1 MKFPKFPLFSR
12 RALTAAASV
21 SVAAFAA
28 ATAVEAGTIR
38 HDYAK
43 TLYQDFATNS
53 GMFAAGATNVQV
65 YKTDGTIG
73 GTIPLMPNLSGFICY
88 SSGWGLGGAGLIAP
102 QFIATATHV
111 GTPQSRGF
119 IRFYHGTSNALE
131 YEAAGYTTHGY
142 DQELIRLEKIV
153 TEATYN
159 QLATD
164 SGFIRSLAS
173 GSVNV
178 YRLGTGASY
187 VMNENGGKYS
197 SGSGVPLGGAHNVV
211 AVQENSSTIG
221 NYRLVARLG
230 RDDPY
235 PLGITAE
242 SGDSGS
248 PVYAYNAA
256 TKQFEYVGAMST
268 AAGTSGYSSNGN
280 NSEYNPTAYLEK
292 LAFFDSDRVSLN
304 EAGDA
309 ISWNGTNLS
318 RGDETWDYHGLTN
331 GSTTNEETRGIVFD
345 NASTG
350 TQEIRLTQAI
360 DLGAGSVTVNSG
372 SFLLSSEVAGT
383 TSFKSA
389 GFIVNAGATL
399 TTTFSGASGTEWR
412 KVGEGNLVIQGS
424 GNHEIALNVGGG
436 VQQFDENLNQLYLG
450 EVRLDREGG
459 YAAKTIRL
467 SAGVAK
473 IVLMRDGQ
481 IKNASSF
488 SFGVGGG
495 LLNLNGQNLNW
506 NVINHTDSGAKF
518 GNFKLDDATEA
529 PADSTFT
536 YTGSGTFKGGFI
548 DGNGQKSVYDNETKT
563 WTATGTGEG
572 NLKVVYAASNASST
586 WTLTGTSKITSGVEV
601 TSGTLVLQGSNTTHA
616 TYSDS
621 GDWTYAILETP
632 GGVTVNDGATFRL
645 SHHALM
651 TADVTVNAGVF
662 EMTDTVKAASES
674 ISGGLRED
682 VTGIRSLRG
691 NVSLASADAT
701 MKANV
706 VSKNVELRYDGVIS
720 GGGNFEK
727 IGTGKAVLGGE
738 NTFTGT
744 KTVTAGMIEFTG
756 FDAMGDTTAEKW
768 NITEGGAL
776 KITGMGVD
784 ADVLDK
790 IRSDSSG
797 VLALDADVAVAADL
811 SGYQNLFIGAAEG
824 KTINYGAE
832 NLELATNAADEWRLG
847 GGGGTL
853 NVLYKLTGENKT
865 LIIGNEVSNGTVYL
879 ANANNDF
886 SGSIVI
892 GGFNNFL
899 DYVSLSALGNATFQI
914 QYGNAMNVLD
924 GKSKMIAALSESSA
938 GIATLSQDSSAAID
952 FSSKKIALGALV
964 GETVRY
970 TGTLTPHTDGYRFG
984 GSGTLIL
991 DTQLSGSTDI
1001 FIDAQGMSGGQIIFA
1016 QENSGFTGAV
1026 TAGGKLETAPTLPDG
1041 SIVVGFENGKALA
1054 NASSF
1059 TLKSGAVLDVGG
1071 ADVELR
1077 NVTVESGSA
1086 IKNLGTER
1094 RTFTITYDGDKTW
1107 LNGTFGSGST
1117 AAIDFVKK
1125 GAGTLSMGF
1134 NNAFVG
1140 TMTVAE
1146 GTVVGHI
1153 STDRYSTYT
1162 SFGGEGNRIVIDKDS
1177 TLKTTIYGTYRGN
1190 ASNSG
1195 KNESWKNFTF
1205 ANTRILSTVTGTGTL
1220 VLNAAQLTNFNSI
1233 GSSRMIMGIS
1243 QSEQFEGTVKVS
1255 GQTRLIVGNNIT
1267 GMSNA
1272 HALDKAT
1279 IEVEAG
1285 SQVRVTNRLDNSN
1298 KNDVFQE
1305 SYADYIISGTG
1316 FSAYDQTP
1324 NFGSGGVVGF
1334 AADYGKK
1341 AGALSVDCGSVVY
1354 GSVTLAADA
1363 TIASHSSTQFTYNVS
1378 YTVYGYGAGDYY
1390 GGTIRGAIL
1399 GGADKTLTLGGNE
1412 SLTFQA
1418 DAASDYGDLV
1428 IANGNGSLSDKFA
1441 LRVNGGAYRSTTSTA
1456 LGGGTVTLNAG
1467 LILRFG
1473 NTEKAGNDVVY
1484 TYGNAFSLGDG
1495 AALESNWNT
1504 TRLTGAVTLAG
1515 TSATLATRNGSAL
1528 RLEGGLVGDSTKT
1541 ANVAAG
1547 SLVALGGNA
1556 ANAFAGT
1563 LATGAGTS
1571 LTLLDGAAAGGIA
1584 STAQIAFTDSLTL
1597 SLEGT
1602 RQFTLASIVGTA
1614 DAAGS
1619 TALDLHYDFT
1629 SGMGGS
1635 SLSAGTLTSDALN
1648 VFIDLN
1654 STETLTKGSYRLLS
1668 GGAAD
1673 GLANYTLATRN
1684 DRLSLK
1690 LENGALV
1697 LTVDADGRL
1706 VWRRK
1711 DGNAAWDTTTVHW
1724 NSEKAGDVAFA
1735 AGDSVIFD
1743 ETGVAADNSAANRE
1757 SVTLASET
1765 TVGAVLV
1772 RDAFYTFS
1780 GAGKLSG
1787 ENASLNVAANGSLR
1801 LETSGN
1807 AFAQGATVQDGGT
1820 LALAASGALTDTVLS
1835 LKSAG
1840 TLSLEASGALA
1851 GTTTVVF
1858 DGGTLRYGAG
1868 AAAGDVSAFLRAGTD
1883 AVKLDLNGNAGVAL
1897 ADLSAL
1903 SPTNTATIA
1912 LSNSAYDA
1920 DAGTGAAG
1928 VTLGSASGAY
1938 ETAAGSV
1945 LEIGAGV
1952 SATHFGKGTLGV
1964 LSGAGDYTFD
1974 GSAGALTVADMTGF
1988 TGTAAIVN
1996 ASSTNKLIVTN
2007 KSAGTTWS
2015 VSGNWTG
2022 GNVNF
2027 NDFAASDATITLTG
2041 ALNSWIT
2048 QGQTYAQ
2055 NFVLANGSAGYGVK
2069 LVDGSSGATT
2079 TFSGAFTGSGLFLVD
2094 RSSNASSVSDKIKFT
2109 GDLSG
2114 FAGGFESRA
2123 GTNGIAFSYI
2133 FSDDGGATTYAD
2145 NDRALG
2151 TGGIKLA
2158 GTAELNFAAAHGV
2171 ANAFSG
2177 AGAVTKTG
2185 AGELSISGDWSGYTG
2200 TLTVGE
2206 GAGGLTL
2213 SGANQHLAG
2222 TYAVADALRVTGTA
2236 TFDAGA
2242 AVSFG
2247 SLSVAQGSSLSM
2259 SGGVTIAARAGAEA
2273 ATLGGG
2279 ATLSHGAIVGATT
2292 DDASS
2297 ELADAVATF
2306 SGTRE
2311 GGFALTNVALE
2322 NTEVVARN
2330 SAALTLT
2337 DVALRDNSRLTVMA
2351 TASATLAGA
2360 FASLGEISV
2369 ESGGTLTIAGTAN
2382 LFTIGTS
2389 EALPVLATTA
2399 GSVVFGDSMFLRLQ
2413 SEDGSPDFG
2422 ESDVT
2427 VQLFKVL
2434 EGATFSGDIS
2444 AEKIS
2449 WNGAALGERTTF
2461 SFDQNAGTLSFSGS
2475 SAYNLT
2481 WNGGTEGTWDKTNET
2496 AFTID
2501 GTEGTRTRFYDR
2513 DAVTFA
2519 TADARVTLGAAID
2532 ASAVAVQENLTLSAD
2547 ATNTFHADSVVIDA
2561 GKTLTLEDAAT
2572 AEKAGAYSW
2581 EALTLADA
2589 SSVLDLGAGSGAVSI
2604 ENVWGSGSVKVAFS
2618 TDAAANSL
2626 SVGGAFTGTAE
2637 ISAGAFDVTASDIGG
2652 GSYRLADGVN
2662 VQASATAH
2670 ETANAFSFAGTHQFS
2685 VASDAAET
2693 LRGTF
2698 VVAENGLVEKTDAGA
2713 LTLAGAVSGEVK
2725 VSEGTLAIS
2734 GTLDGKATLSSGTL
2748 TISGSVK
2755 AGSEI
2760 VVDAG
2765 TLNFST
2771 SATAFAG
2778 NLTLNGG
2785 ALNFTGKR
2793 WEVQAGNEITLAG
2806 GSVTGSGDGSGTLD
2820 FSLDK
2825 TVNVRAKEGTT
2836 AENPT
2841 VSTIASTV
2849 CYRNNST
2856 TTYDVEAG
2864 AKLVHAGNTKIG
2876 SAAGNI
2882 RKTGAGEMLISG
2894 SVSAG
2899 MTFTVDEGKATLTAA
2914 SGTAKSFAA
2923 NLVVNGGTFEVSN
2936 AGGQASDT
2944 LNFDGSS
2951 RITLNGGALNFVS
2964 SRWTI
2969 KSGIELT
2976 LAGASV
2982 TGTDDGNGTL
2992 DFFQNNVVTVSAKA
3006 GATAENPTVS
3016 TIAAAVRYRGGTTT
3030 FNIAENARL
3039 EQTAAAIYSS
3049 SASVTYQGAGSLKI
3063 SSITANV
3070 AGTTTIAL
3078 DSEIGSFGSNNGA
3091 DFLQRAGKTTV
3102 TGTVRVHNR
3111 ATTSQET
3118 FEISGGVMN
3127 LTRNATSNLVTAT
3140 SNTDDPFNN
3149 AAIIVGNWGNANGAN
3164 TSLLNISGS
3173 GVLNVEKSQIVMGFD
3188 SSGTLNVSGDAEVNA
3203 RGVVLFGKKSAS
3215 TTTVNLNGGRLNLG
3229 ASGLIES
3236 ETLWSNVRATH
3247 AVNLNGGTVGALESW
3262 SSNAAITLGGNVVF
3276 DTEKR
3281 EISVDGKSTLAT
3293 DASGNAVGVEIVL
3306 NGALGGASGALEK
3319 TGAGTLTLAAANSY
3333 GGGTTIAAGT
3343 LVAADAGALGTGA
3356 VKVASGAEL
3365 RAGAAVSLTTAAQTL
3380 KLYVSDA
3387 QKGESGAALVTSADG
3402 GRVTVSGDAK
3412 VYVDISALTLAAS
3425 AENSES
3431 VTLRIASETALM
3443 ASEGTFEVGWWE
3455 GEAWRRFEGIYDY
3468 SADMGLLTVA
3478 IPEPSAFG
3486 LLAGLAALA
3495 LAGTRRRKR
3504 R

>member
-1 MKFPKFPLFSR
+1 
-12 RALTAAASV
+12 
-21 SVAAFAA
+21 
-28 ATAVEAGTIR
+28 
-38 HDYAK
+38 
-43 TLYQDFATNS
+43 
-53 GMFAAGATNVQV
+53 
-65 YKTDGTIG
+65 
-73 GTIPLMPNLSGFICY
+73 
-88 SSGWGLGGAGLIAP
+88 
-102 QFIATATHV
+102 
-111 GTPQSRGF
+111 
-119 IRFYHGTSNALE
+119 
-131 YEAAGYTTHGY
+131 
-142 DQELIRLEKIV
+142 
-153 TEATYN
+153 
-159 QLATD
+159 
-164 SGFIRSLAS
+164 
-173 GSVNV
+173 
-178 YRLGTGASY
+178 
-187 VMNENGGKYS
+187 MN
-197 SGSGVPLGGAHNVV
+197 
-211 AVQENSSTIG
+211 
-221 NYRLVARLG
+221 
-230 RDDPY
+230 
-235 PLGITAE
+235 
-242 SGDSGS
+242 
-248 PVYAYNAA
+248 
-256 TKQFEYVGAMST
+256 
-268 AAGTSGYSSNGN
+268 
-280 NSEYNPTAYLEK
+280 
-292 LAFFDSDRVSLN
+292 
-304 EAGDA
+304 
-309 ISWNGTNLS
+309 
-318 RGDETWDYHGLTN
+318 
-331 GSTTNEETRGIVFD
+331 
-345 NASTG
+345 
-350 TQEIRLTQAI
+350 
-360 DLGAGSVTVNSG
+360 
-372 SFLLSSEVAGT
+372 
-383 TSFKSA
+383 
-389 GFIVNAGATL
+389 
-399 TTTFSGASGTEWR
+399 
-412 KVGEGNLVIQGS
+412 
-424 GNHEIALNVGGG
+424 
-436 VQQFDENLNQLYLG
+436 
-450 EVRLDREGG
+450 
-459 YAAKTIRL
+459 
-467 SAGVAK
+467 
-473 IVLMRDGQ
+473 
-481 IKNASSF
+481 
-488 SFGVGGG
+488 
-495 LLNLNGQNLNW
+495 
-506 NVINHTDSGAKF
+506 
-518 GNFKLDDATEA
+518 
-529 PADSTFT
+529 
-536 YTGSGTFKGGFI
+536 
-548 DGNGQKSVYDNETKT
+548 
-563 WTATGTGEG
+563 
-572 NLKVVYAASNASST
+572 
-586 WTLTGTSKITSGVEV
+586 
-601 TSGTLVLQGSNTTHA
+601 SGTLVLQGANTAHA

-632 GGVTVNDGATFRL
+632 GGVTVNNGATFRL

-651 TADVTVNAGVF
+651 TAEVTVNNGVF

-701 MKANV
+701 MKVNTTTKSVA
-706 VSKNVELRYDGVIS
+706 LHYDGAIS
-720 GGGNFEK
+720 GAGNFEK
-727 IGTGKAVLGGE
+727 LGAGKLVLGGA
-738 NTFTGT
+738 NTFSGT
-744 KTVTAGMIEFTG
+744 KTVTAGMIEFSS
-756 FDAMGDTTAEKW
+756 FDAMGDTTTEKW
-768 NITEGGAL
+768 TIGAGGAL
-776 KITGMGVD
+776 MVTGVG
-784 ADVLDK
+784 AAALDK
-790 IRSDSSG
+790 ISGESEG
-797 VLALDADVAVAADL
+797 VLALDADFAGTLDL
-811 SGYQNLFIGAAEG
+811 SGHQNLFIGAAAG
-824 KTINYGAE
+824 KTINYGAAD
-832 NLELATNAADEWRLG
+832 LTLAKNDAGEWHLG

-853 NVLYKLTGENKT
+853 NVLYKLTGTGT
-865 LIIGNEVSNGTVYL
+865 LIVGNEVSSGTVYL

-899 DYVSLSALGNATFQI
+899 DYVSLDALGNATFAVE
-914 QYGNAMNVLD
+914 YGNAMGIAD
-924 GKSKMIAALSESSA
+924 GSSAKMMNALNAESAGVAALSEN
-938 GIATLSQDSSAAID
+938 SSAAID
-952 FSSKKIALGALV
+952 FSSKKLALGAV
-964 GETVRY
+964 TGETVRY
-970 TGTLTPHTDGYRFG
+970 TGTLTPHADGYRFG

-991 DTQLSGSTDI
+991 DTQLSDSANI
-1001 FIDAQGMSGGQIIFA
+1001 FIDAQCMSGGRIIFA

-1026 TAGGKLETAPTLPDG
+1026 TAGAKLDASSSVSG
-1041 SIVVGFENGKALA
+1041 SGTIVVGFENGKALA

-1059 TLKSGAVLDVGG
+1059 TLNNGAVLDVGG

-1077 NVTVESGSA
+1077 NVTVNSGSA

-1094 RTFTITYDGDKTW
+1094 RTFTITYDNDATW
-1107 LNGTFGSGST
+1107 LAGTFGSDST

-1125 GAGTLSMGF
+1125 GAGTLTLNH

-1140 TMTVAE
+1140 TMTIAE
-1146 GTVVGHI
+1146 GTMNGYVKSGSNSSFGSGESGNGIVINEGATLNL
-1153 STDRYSTYT
+1153 SLYGTLRQRT
-1162 SFGGEGNRIVIDKDS
+1162 SFPSAKND
-1177 TLKTTIYGTYRGN
+1177 IYEDY
-1190 ASNSG
+1190 
-1195 KNESWKNFTF
+1195 TF
-1205 ANTRILSTVTGTGTL
+1205 ANTRLFQTVTGTGTL
-1220 VLNAAQLTNFNSI
+1220 VLAAGYRYD
-1233 GSSRMIMGIS
+1233 GSTSSSKMIMGLS
-1243 QSEQFEGTVKVS
+1243 QTEQFEGTVKVTN
-1255 GQTRLIVGNNIT
+1255 QTRLIVGDNIK

-1279 IEVEAG
+1279 IVVEAG
-1285 SQVRVTNRLDNSN
+1285 SQVRVTNRLSN
-1298 KNDVFQE
+1298 NDSPNATFQE
-1305 SYADYIISGTG
+1305 SYADYVIRGTG
-1316 FSAYDQTP
+1316 FTAYARVS
-1324 NFGSGGVVGF
+1324 NFGQLGF
-1334 AADYGKK
+1334 ASYAADYYMQ
-1341 AGALSVDCGSVVY
+1341 AGALSVDCGSIVY
-1354 GSVTLAADA
+1354 GNVTLAANA
-1363 TIASHSSTQFTYNVS
+1363 TIASHSAVATTPVAY
-1378 YTVYGYGAGDYY
+1378 YPMAGYGTGVYY

-1495 AALESNWNT
+1495 SKLESNWNT

-1571 LTLLDGAAAGGIA
+1571 LTLLDGAAEGGIA
-1584 STAQIAFTDSLTL
+1584 STARIAFTNSLTL

-1614 DAAGS
+1614 DAAES

-1629 SGMGGS
+1629 SGTGGS

-1654 STETLTKGSYRLLS
+1654 STETLTSGSYTLLS

-1690 LENGALV
+1690 RKNGALV

-1706 VWRRK
+1706 VWKRQ

-1743 ETGVAADNSAANRE
+1743 ATGVAAGNSAANRE

-1807 AFAQGATVQDGGT
+1807 TFAQGATVQDGGT
-1820 LALAASGALTDTVLS
+1820 LALAASGALTDTALS

-1897 ADLSAL
+1897 AGLSAL
-1903 SPTNTATIA
+1903 SPTKTATIA

-1928 VTLGSASGAY
+1928 VTLGAASGAY
-1938 ETAAGSV
+1938 ETAAGSA

-1996 ASSTNKLIVTN
+1996 ASNTNKLTVTN
-2007 KSAGTTWS
+2007 KSAGTTWRL
-2015 VSGNWTG
+2015 SGTLG
-2022 GNVNF
+2022 GGISF
-2027 NDFAASDATITLTG
+2027 NDFAASDATLSFEGLNLSWVPHSHTFAQKLVLTNG
-2041 ALNSWIT
+2041 AD
-2048 QGQTYAQ
+2048 
-2055 NFVLANGSAGYGVK
+2055 GYGVMFS
-2069 LVDGSSGATT
+2069 DGSGGKTT
-2079 TFSGAFTGSGLFLVD
+2079 TYTGAVTGDGLFLVT
-2094 RSSNASSVSDKIKFT
+2094 RSSTKATTNDKIKFT

-2123 GTNGIAFSYI
+2123 DAGGAIAFGYV

-2185 AGELSISGDWSGYTG
+2185 AGELSISGDWSGYAG

-2213 SGANQHLAG
+2213 SGADQHLAG

-2247 SLSVAQGSSLSM
+2247 SLSVAQGGSLSM

-2297 ELADAVATF
+2297 ELADASATF

-2337 DVALRDNSRLTVMA
+2337 DVALRDNSKLTVKE

-2369 ESGGTLTIAGTAN
+2369 ESGGTLTIAGTAS

-2399 GSVVFGDSMFLRLQ
+2399 GSVVFGDDMFLRLQ

-2422 ESDVT
+2422 ESGVT

-2481 WNGGTEGTWDKTNET
+2481 WNGDAEGTWNKTDET

-2501 GTEGTRTRFYDR
+2501 GTEGTPTRFYDR

-2561 GKTLTLEDAAT
+2561 GKTLTLEGAAT
-2572 AEKAGAYSW
+2572 AEKTGAYSW

-2589 SSVLDLGAGSGAVSI
+2589 SSVLDLGAVGGSDAKHVAPDNVFGTGTVKVSFNSNSDDTYNSTLSLGSGFA
-2604 ENVWGSGSVKVAFS
+2604 
-2618 TDAAANSL
+2618 
-2626 SVGGAFTGTAE
+2626 GTAYVT
-2637 ISAGAFDVTASDIGG
+2637 AGNFDVSASDIGG

-2662 VQASATAH
+2662 VQAAGNST
-2670 ETANAFSFAGTHQFS
+2670 TVFAGAFTFEGTTDFHTNGGSTFTVNGGLFGS
-2685 VASDAAET
+2685 RLDKNGGGT
-2693 LRGTF
+2693 L
-2698 VVAENGLVEKTDAGA
+2698 VVAGETRLDAFTAESNGT
-2713 LTLAGAVSGEVK
+2713 TNF
-2725 VSEGTLAIS
+2725 
-2734 GTLDGKATLSSGTL
+2734 DGKTSITTADIKNGTTKFNAATTLGTVSLS
-2748 TISGSVK
+2748 
-2755 AGSEI
+2755 
-2760 VVDAG
+2760 AG
-2765 TLNFST
+2765 TLNFGANSVAEIET
-2771 SATAFAG
+2771 LTQTGGTLTIAGTANVGALALSGSLSAANLTTGALALSNGVTLSLTNSAQDKAVSLGAVSLADGATGTLKVMNNSKNLSFASLSGAAGTKLVLDGNADTQRITNVILGDGTAAAQTGAFAGTLEAKVTAGNGATRKLAVILNGADLSATTVTFGANSGAAGSGANVKQLGLGLKVDSVIAGLNSDAGMGMGTKVFALNAAATPSNGTENFASGTEARALEIRTAANATHTFCGEVLSNVNVKVTGAGTQIFKGGFAAGSSLTLDSGTATFAATAAGAFAG
-2778 NLTLNGG
+2778 NLT
-2785 ALNFTGKR
+2785 
-2793 WEVQAGNEITLAG
+2793 I
-2806 GSVTGSGDGSGTLD
+2806 
-2820 FSLDK
+2820 
-2825 TVNVRAKEGTT
+2825 
-2836 AENPT
+2836 
-2841 VSTIASTV
+2841 
-2849 CYRNNST
+2849 
-2856 TTYDVEAG
+2856 
-2864 AKLVHAGNTKIG
+2864 
-2876 SAAGNI
+2876 
-2882 RKTGAGEMLISG
+2882 
-2894 SVSAG
+2894 
-2899 MTFTVDEGKATLTAA
+2899 
-2914 SGTAKSFAA
+2914 
-2923 NLVVNGGTFEVSN
+2923 NGGTFNVSN
-2936 AGGQASDT
+2936 AGGVNAET
-2944 LNFDGSS
+2944 LLGTGTSE
-2951 RITLNGGALNFVS
+2951 ITINGGALNFVS

-2969 KSGIELT
+2969 QSGIKLT
-2976 LAGASV
+2976 LAGGSV
-2982 TGTDDGNGTL
+2982 TGSGDGNGTL
-2992 DFFQNNVVTVSAKA
+2992 DFYQSATVDVRAKA

-3016 TIAAAVRYRGGTTT
+3016 TIASNVRYR
-3030 FNIAENARL
+3030 N
-3039 EQTAAAIYSS
+3039 Y
-3049 SASVTYQGAGSLKI
+3049 
-3063 SSITANV
+3063 
-3070 AGTTTIAL
+3070 
-3078 DSEIGSFGSNNGA
+3078 
-3091 DFLQRAGKTTV
+3091 
-3102 TGTVRVHNR
+3102 
-3111 ATTSQET
+3111 
-3118 FEISGGVMN
+3118 
-3127 LTRNATSNLVTAT
+3127 
-3140 SNTDDPFNN
+3140 
-3149 AAIIVGNWGNANGAN
+3149 
-3164 TSLLNISGS
+3164 
-3173 GVLNVEKSQIVMGFD
+3173 
-3188 SSGTLNVSGDAEVNA
+3188 
-3203 RGVVLFGKKSAS
+3203 S
-3215 TTTVNLNGGRLNLG
+3215 TTTYDVEAG
-3229 ASGLIES
+3229 AEL
-3236 ETLWSNVRATH
+3236 VH
-3247 AVNLNGGTVGALESW
+3247 
-3262 SSNAAITLGGNVVF
+3262 
-3276 DTEKR
+3276 
-3281 EISVDGKSTLAT
+3281 
-3293 DASGNAVGVEIVL
+3293 SGNTMIGNWAGYIR
-3306 NGALGGASGALEK
+3306 K
-3319 TGAGTLTLAAANSY
+3319 TGAGEMLIS
-3333 GGGTTIAAGT
+3333 GSIAAGMRVDLDEGST
-3343 LVAADAGALGTGA
+3343 TISGA
-3356 VKVASGAEL
+3356 VNGGTINVNGGTATLSSGTFNASLKVASGAEL

-3387 QKGESGAALVTSADG
+3387 QKGESGVALVTSADG

>member
-1 MKFPKFPLFSR
+1 
-12 RALTAAASV
+12 
-21 SVAAFAA
+21 
-28 ATAVEAGTIR
+28 
-38 HDYAK
+38 
-43 TLYQDFATNS
+43 
-53 GMFAAGATNVQV
+53 
-65 YKTDGTIG
+65 
-73 GTIPLMPNLSGFICY
+73 
-88 SSGWGLGGAGLIAP
+88 
-102 QFIATATHV
+102 
-111 GTPQSRGF
+111 
-119 IRFYHGTSNALE
+119 
-131 YEAAGYTTHGY
+131 
-142 DQELIRLEKIV
+142 
-153 TEATYN
+153 
-159 QLATD
+159 
-164 SGFIRSLAS
+164 
-173 GSVNV
+173 
-178 YRLGTGASY
+178 
-187 VMNENGGKYS
+187 MN
-197 SGSGVPLGGAHNVV
+197 
-211 AVQENSSTIG
+211 
-221 NYRLVARLG
+221 
-230 RDDPY
+230 
-235 PLGITAE
+235 
-242 SGDSGS
+242 
-248 PVYAYNAA
+248 
-256 TKQFEYVGAMST
+256 
-268 AAGTSGYSSNGN
+268 
-280 NSEYNPTAYLEK
+280 
-292 LAFFDSDRVSLN
+292 
-304 EAGDA
+304 
-309 ISWNGTNLS
+309 
-318 RGDETWDYHGLTN
+318 
-331 GSTTNEETRGIVFD
+331 
-345 NASTG
+345 
-350 TQEIRLTQAI
+350 
-360 DLGAGSVTVNSG
+360 
-372 SFLLSSEVAGT
+372 
-383 TSFKSA
+383 
-389 GFIVNAGATL
+389 
-399 TTTFSGASGTEWR
+399 
-412 KVGEGNLVIQGS
+412 
-424 GNHEIALNVGGG
+424 
-436 VQQFDENLNQLYLG
+436 
-450 EVRLDREGG
+450 
-459 YAAKTIRL
+459 
-467 SAGVAK
+467 
-473 IVLMRDGQ
+473 
-481 IKNASSF
+481 
-488 SFGVGGG
+488 
-495 LLNLNGQNLNW
+495 
-506 NVINHTDSGAKF
+506 
-518 GNFKLDDATEA
+518 
-529 PADSTFT
+529 
-536 YTGSGTFKGGFI
+536 
-548 DGNGQKSVYDNETKT
+548 
-563 WTATGTGEG
+563 
-572 NLKVVYAASNASST
+572 
-586 WTLTGTSKITSGVEV
+586 
-601 TSGTLVLQGSNTTHA
+601 SGTLVLQGANTAHA

-632 GGVTVNDGATFRL
+632 GGVTVNNGATFRL

-701 MKANV
+701 MKVNTTTKSVA
-706 VSKNVELRYDGVIS
+706 LHYDGAIS
-720 GGGNFEK
+720 GAGNFEK
-727 IGTGKAVLGGE
+727 LGAGKLVLGGA
-738 NTFTGT
+738 NTFSGT
-744 KTVTAGMIEFTG
+744 KTVTAGMIEFST
-756 FDAMGDTTAEKW
+756 FDAMGDTTTEKW
-768 NITEGGAL
+768 NIGAGGAL
-776 KITGMGVD
+776 MVTGEG
-784 ADVLDK
+784 AAALDK
-790 IRSDSSG
+790 ISGDSAG
-797 VLALDADVAVAADL
+797 VLALDADVAGTLDL
-811 SGYQNLFIGAAEG
+811 SGHQNLFIGAAAG
-824 KTINYGAE
+824 KTINYGAAD
-832 NLELATNAADEWRLG
+832 LTLATNDAGEWRLG

-853 NVLYKLTGENKT
+853 NVLYKLTGTGKLIVGNK
-865 LIIGNEVSNGTVYL
+865 VSNGTVYL

-899 DYVSLSALGNATFQI
+899 DYVSLDALGNATFAI
-914 QYGNAMNVLD
+914 EYGNAMGIGD
-924 GKSKMIAALSESSA
+924 GSSAKMMNALNAESAGVAALSEN
-938 GIATLSQDSSAAID
+938 SSAAID
-952 FSSKKIALGALV
+952 FSSKKLALGAV
-964 GETVRY
+964 TGETVRY
-970 TGTLTPHTDGYRFG
+970 TGTLTPHADGYRFG

-991 DTQLSGSTDI
+991 DTQLSDSANI
-1001 FIDAQGMSGGQIIFA
+1001 FIDAQGMSGGRIIFA

-1026 TAGGKLETAPTLPDG
+1026 TAGAKLDASSSVSG
-1041 SIVVGFENGKALA
+1041 SGTIVVGFENGRALA

-1059 TLKSGAVLDVGG
+1059 TLNEGAVLDVGG

-1077 NVTVESGSA
+1077 NVTVNSGSA

-1094 RTFTITYDGDKTW
+1094 RTFTITYDGNTSW

-1125 GAGTLSMGF
+1125 GAGTLTMGF

-1140 TMTVAE
+1140 TMTVEE
-1146 GTVVGHI
+1146 GTLKAADYNK
-1153 STDRYSTYT
+1153 STQS
-1162 SFGGEGNRIVIDKDS
+1162 SFGLSSAGNSIVVNENG
-1177 TLKTTIYGTYRGN
+1177 TLDLTLRGYYGT
-1190 ASNSG
+1190 
-1195 KNESWKNFTF
+1195 KNFADAKIHQT
-1205 ANTRILSTVTGTGTL
+1205 ITGTGTIVVRAVQDRYDYSVWFPVGTIPDYHL
-1220 VLNAAQLTNFNSI
+1220 SEKTTVLF
-1233 GSSRMIMGIS
+1233 S
-1243 QSEQFEGTVKVS
+1243 QTEAFDGTVKVVD
-1255 GQTRLIVGNNIT
+1255 QTRLLVGKNLNGAT
-1267 GMSNA
+1267 NVDALRNA
-1272 HALDKAT
+1272 T
-1279 IEVEAG
+1279 VEVESG
-1285 SQVRVTNRLDNSN
+1285 SQARVTNTVSASSANLVDAYT
-1298 KNDVFQE
+1298 DFV
-1305 SYADYIISGTG
+1305 ISGSGYTG
-1316 FSAYDQTP
+1316 ADGKRYWESG
-1324 NFGSGGVVGF
+1324 NGGGVYNRFEV
-1334 AADYGKK
+1334 DKDRK
-1341 AGALSVDCGSVVY
+1341 AGALSVDCGSTVY
-1354 GSVTLAADA
+1354 GTVTLAANA
-1363 TIASHSSTQFTYNVS
+1363 TIASWN
-1378 YTVYGYGAGDYY
+1378 YGNGKD
-1390 GGTIRGAIL
+1390 GTIRGAIL
-1399 GGADKTLTLGGNE
+1399 GGADKTLTVAGDRG
-1412 SLTFQA
+1412 LTFQA
-1418 DAASDYGDLV
+1418 DAENDYGNLLV
-1428 IANGNGSLSDKFA
+1428 QNANGAEGFA

-1495 AALESNWNT
+1495 SKLESNWNT

-1528 RLEGGLVGDSTKT
+1528 RLEGGIVGDSTKT
-1541 ANVAAG
+1541 ANIAAG

-1571 LTLLDGAAAGGIA
+1571 LTLLDGAAEGGIA
-1584 STAQIAFTDSLTL
+1584 STARIAFTDSLTL
-1597 SLEGT
+1597 SLEGS

-1614 DAAGS
+1614 DAAES

-1629 SGMGGS
+1629 SGTGGS

-1654 STETLTKGSYRLLS
+1654 STETLTSGSYTLLS

-1706 VWRRK
+1706 VWRRQ

-1743 ETGVAADNSAANRE
+1743 ATGVAAGNSAANRE

-1765 TVGAVLV
+1765 TVGAVVV

-1780 GAGKLSG
+1780 GAGRLSG

-1820 LALAASGALTDTVLS
+1820 LALAASGALTDTALS

-1897 ADLSAL
+1897 ANLSAL
-1903 SPTNTATIA
+1903 SSTKTATIA

-1920 DAGTGAAG
+1920 DAGTGVAG

-1938 ETAAGSV
+1938 ETAAGSA

-1996 ASSTNKLIVTN
+1996 ASNTNKLSVTK
-2007 KSAGTTWS
+2007 KSAGTTWRL
-2015 VSGNWTG
+2015 SGTLG
-2022 GNVNF
+2022 GGISF
-2027 NDFAASDATITLTG
+2027 NDFAAADATLSFEGLNLSWVPHSQTFAQKLVLTNG
-2041 ALNSWIT
+2041 AD
-2048 QGQTYAQ
+2048 
-2055 NFVLANGSAGYGVK
+2055 GYGVMFS
-2069 LVDGSSGATT
+2069 DGSGGKTT
-2079 TFSGAFTGSGLFLVD
+2079 TYTGTVTGDGLFLVT
-2094 RSSNASSVSDKIKFT
+2094 RSSDKATTNDKIKFT

-2123 GTNGIAFSYI
+2123 EAGGAIAFGYV
-2133 FSDDGGATTYAD
+2133 FSDNAGATIYAD
-2145 NDRALG
+2145 NARALG
-2151 TGGIKLA
+2151 TGGITLA
-2158 GTAELNFAAAHGV
+2158 GTAELNFAVAHGV

-2185 AGELSISGDWSGYTG
+2185 AGELSISGDWSGYAG

-2213 SGANQHLAG
+2213 SGADQHLAG
-2222 TYAVADALRVTGTA
+2222 TYAVANALRVTGTA

-2247 SLSVAQGSSLSM
+2247 SLSVAQGGSLSM

-2279 ATLSHGAIVGATT
+2279 ATLSHSAIVGATT

-2297 ELADAVATF
+2297 ELADASATF

-2337 DVALRDNSRLTVMA
+2337 DVALRDNSRLTVKG

-2369 ESGGTLTIAGTAN
+2369 ENGGTLTIAGTAN

-2399 GSVVFGDSMFLRLQ
+2399 GSVVFGDDMFLRLQ

-2422 ESDVT
+2422 ESGVT

-2481 WNGGTEGTWDKTNET
+2481 WNGDAAGTWDKTDET

-2501 GTEGTRTRFYDR
+2501 GTEGTPTRFYDR

-2561 GKTLTLEDAAT
+2561 GKTLTLEGAAT

-2589 SSVLDLGAGSGAVSI
+2589 SSVLDLGAVGGSDAKHVAPDNVFGTGTVKVSFNSNSDDTYNSTLTLGSGFA
-2604 ENVWGSGSVKVAFS
+2604 
-2618 TDAAANSL
+2618 
-2626 SVGGAFTGTAE
+2626 GTAYVT
-2637 ISAGAFDVTASDIGG
+2637 AGNFDVTASDIGG

-2662 VQASATAH
+2662 VQAARDST
-2670 ETANAFSFAGTHQFS
+2670 TVFAGAFTFEGTTDFHTNSGSTFTVNGGLFGS
-2685 VASDAAET
+2685 RLDKNGSGT
-2693 LRGTF
+2693 L
-2698 VVAENGLVEKTDAGA
+2698 VVAGETRLDAFTAEAGGGTTNFNGKTSITTVGIANGTTNFNA
-2713 LTLAGAVSGEVK
+2713 ATTLGAVSL
-2725 VSEGTLAIS
+2725 SAGTLNFGANSVAEIE
-2734 GTLDGKATLSSGTL
+2734 TLTQTGGTL
-2748 TISGSVK
+2748 TIAGSVN

-2820 FSLDK
+2820 F
-2825 TVNVRAKEGTT
+2825 
-2836 AENPT
+2836 
-2841 VSTIASTV
+2841 
-2849 CYRNNST
+2849 
-2856 TTYDVEAG
+2856 
-2864 AKLVHAGNTKIG
+2864 
-2876 SAAGNI
+2876 
-2882 RKTGAGEMLISG
+2882 
-2894 SVSAG
+2894 
-2899 MTFTVDEGKATLTAA
+2899 
-2914 SGTAKSFAA
+2914 
-2923 NLVVNGGTFEVSN
+2923 
-2936 AGGQASDT
+2936 
-2944 LNFDGSS
+2944 
-2951 RITLNGGALNFVS
+2951 
-2964 SRWTI
+2964 
-2969 KSGIELT
+2969 
-2976 LAGASV
+2976 
-2982 TGTDDGNGTL
+2982 
-2992 DFFQNNVVTVSAKA
+2992 FQDNVVTVSAKA

-3039 EQTAAAIYSS
+3039 EQTAAAIYNS
-3049 SASVTYQGAGSLKI
+3049 SANVTYQGAGSLKI

-3078 DSEIGSFGSNNGA
+3078 DSEIGSFGSNTGA
-3091 DFLQRAGKTTV
+3091 DFLQSAGKTTV

-3127 LTRNATSNLVTAT
+3127 LTRDATSNLVTAT

-3149 AAIIVGNWGNANGAN
+3149 AAIIVGNWSNANGAN
-3164 TSLLNISGS
+3164 TSLLNVSGS
-3173 GVLNVEKSQIVMGFD
+3173 GVLNVEKSQIVLGFD

-3276 DTEKR
+3276 DTGKR

>member
-1 MKFPKFPLFSR
+1 MKFPEVPLFSR
-12 RALTAAASV
+12 RALLFAASV

-28 ATAVEAGTIR
+28 APAVEAGTIR
-38 HDYAK
+38 HDYAL
-43 TLYQDFATNS
+43 TLYKDFATNS
-53 GMFAAGATNVQV
+53 GMFAAGATDVQ
-65 YKTDGTIG
+65 YYHTDGSAG
-73 GTIPLMPNLSGFICY
+73 GTIAVMPNLSGFLYYHGSGGGY
-88 SSGWGLGGAGLIAP
+88 SSAAGITASGGNGGAGLIAP
-102 QFIATATHV
+102 QYFASAFHV
-111 GTPQSRGF
+111 GIPTSRATITF
-119 IRFYHGTSNALE
+119 FPGTDKKINS
-131 YEAAGYTTHGY
+131 YVGAGYDEHGY
-142 DQELIRLEKIV
+142 DQILVRLDKIV
-153 TEATYN
+153 TETTYN
-159 QLATD
+159 PLATD
-164 SGFIRSLAS
+164 SAFIRSLSS
-173 GSVNV
+173 GNVDV
-178 YRLGTGASY
+178 YRLGTGQPFVAG
-187 VMNENGGKYS
+187 ENGGLTLLHQD
-197 SGSGVPLGGAHNVV
+197 GIPIGG
-211 AVQENSSTIG
+211 
-221 NYRLVARLG
+221 VARITHVNENFKWTGNNRIVMRLNKGDSNILG
-230 RDDPY
+230 
-235 PLGITAE
+235 TAME
-242 SGDSGS
+242 GGDSGS
-248 PVYAYNAA
+248 PLYAYNAA
-256 TKQFEYVGAMST
+256 TRRFEYVGTAST
-268 AAGTSGYSSNGN
+268 AASQVGYFGN
-280 NSEYNPTAYLEK
+280 YGNFEYNPSAYLQSM
-292 LAFFDSDRVSLN
+292 AAFDSDHVSVAD
-304 EAGDA
+304 AGDV

-331 GSTTNEETRGIVFD
+331 GCTTNEETRGIVLD
-345 NASTG
+345 NAGAG
-350 TQEIRLTQAI
+350 TQEIRLAQAI

-372 SFLLSSEVAGT
+372 SFLLSSDVAGT

-436 VQQFDENLNQLYLG
+436 VQQFDENLKQLYLG
-450 EVRLDREGG
+450 EVRLDREDG
-459 YAAKTIRL
+459 YAAQTIRL

-473 IVLMRDGQ
+473 IVLIRDGQ
-481 IKNASSF
+481 INGASSF
-488 SFGVGGG
+488 TFGIGGG
-495 LLNLNGQNLNW
+495 LLNLNGQNLSW
-506 NVINHTDSGAKF
+506 DVVKHEDSGAKF

-536 YTGSGTFKGGFI
+536 YTGSGKFKGGFI
-548 DGNGQKSVYDNETKT
+548 DGNGELSSYDSETQS
-563 WTATGTGEG
+563 WNNGEG
-572 NLKVVYAASNASST
+572 GNGSLKVVYAAADSASS
-586 WTLTGTSKITSGVEV
+586 WTLTGTSKNAGGFEV
-601 TSGTLVLQGSNTTHA
+601 NSGTLVLQGENTAHA

-632 GGVTVNDGATFRL
+632 GGVTVNNGATFRL

-651 TADVTVNAGVF
+651 TAEVTVNNGVF

-701 MKANV
+701 MKVNTTTKSVA
-706 VSKNVELRYDGVIS
+706 LHYDGVIS
-720 GGGNFEK
+720 GSGNFEK
-727 IGTGKAVLGGE
+727 LGAGKLVLGGA
-738 NTFTGT
+738 NTFSGT
-744 KTVTAGMIEFTG
+744 KTVTAGMVEFST
-756 FDAMGDTTAEKW
+756 FDAMGDTTTEKW
-768 NITEGGAL
+768 NIGAGGAL
-776 KITGMGVD
+776 MVTGEG
-784 ADVLDK
+784 AAALDK
-790 IRSDSSG
+790 ISGDSAG
-797 VLALDADVAVAADL
+797 VLALDADVAGTLDL
-811 SGYQNLFIGAAEG
+811 SGHQNLFIGAAAG
-824 KTINYGAE
+824 KTINYGAAD
-832 NLELATNAADEWRLG
+832 LTLATNDADEWHLG

-853 NVLYKLTGENKT
+853 NVLYKLTGTGT
-865 LIIGNEVSNGTVYL
+865 LIVGNKVSNGTVYL

-899 DYVSLSALGNATFQI
+899 DYVSLSALGNATFAI
-914 QYGNAMNVLD
+914 EYGNAMGIGD
-924 GKSKMIAALSESSA
+924 GSSAKMMNALNAESAGVAALSEN
-938 GIATLSQDSSAAID
+938 SSAAID
-952 FSSKKIALGALV
+952 FSSKKLALGAV
-964 GETVRY
+964 TGETVRY
-970 TGTLTPHTDGYRFG
+970 TGTLTPHADGYRFG

-991 DTQLSGSTDI
+991 DTQLSDSANI
-1001 FIDAQGMSGGQIIFA
+1001 FIDAQCMSGGRIIFA

-1026 TAGGKLETAPTLPDG
+1026 TAGAKLDASSSVSG
-1041 SIVVGFENGKALA
+1041 SGTIVVGFENGRALA

-1059 TLKSGAVLDVGG
+1059 TLNEGAVLDVGG

-1077 NVTVESGSA
+1077 NVTVNSGSA

-1094 RTFTITYDGDKTW
+1094 RTFTITYDNDATW
-1107 LNGTFGSGST
+1107 LAGTFGSGST

-1125 GAGTLSMGF
+1125 GAGTLTLKH

-1140 TMTVAE
+1140 TMTIAE
-1146 GTVVGHI
+1146 GTVNGYVKSGSDSSFGSGESGNGI
-1153 STDRYSTYT
+1153 VINEGATLNLSLYGTLRQRT
-1162 SFGGEGNRIVIDKDS
+1162 SFPSAKND
-1177 TLKTTIYGTYRGN
+1177 IYEDY
-1190 ASNSG
+1190 
-1195 KNESWKNFTF
+1195 TF
-1205 ANTRILSTVTGTGTL
+1205 ANTRLFQTVTGTGTL
-1220 VLNAAQLTNFNSI
+1220 VLAAGYRYD
-1233 GSSRMIMGIS
+1233 GSTSSSKMIMGLS
-1243 QSEQFEGTVKVS
+1243 QTEQFEGTVKVTN
-1255 GQTRLIVGNNIT
+1255 QTRLIVGDNIK

-1279 IEVEAG
+1279 IVVEAG
-1285 SQVRVTNRLDNSN
+1285 SQVRVTNRLSN
-1298 KNDVFQE
+1298 NDSPNATFQE
-1305 SYADYIISGTG
+1305 SYADYVIRGTG
-1316 FSAYDQTP
+1316 FTAYDRVS
-1324 NFGSGGVVGF
+1324 NFGQLGF
-1334 AADYGKK
+1334 ASYAADYYMQ
-1341 AGALSVDCGSVVY
+1341 AGALSVDCGSIVY
-1354 GSVTLAADA
+1354 GNVTLAANA
-1363 TIASHSSTQFTYNVS
+1363 TIASHSAVATTPVAY
-1378 YTVYGYGAGDYY
+1378 YPMAGYGTGVYY

-1456 LGGGTVTLNAG
+1456 LGGGTVTLNSG

-1495 AALESNWNT
+1495 SKLESNWNT

-1571 LTLLDGAAAGGIA
+1571 LTLLDGAAEGGIA
-1584 STAQIAFTDSLTL
+1584 STARIAFTDSLTL
-1597 SLEGT
+1597 SLEGA

-1614 DAAGS
+1614 DAAES

-1629 SGMGGS
+1629 SGTGGS

-1654 STETLTKGSYRLLS
+1654 STETLTSGSYTLLS

-1673 GLANYTLATRN
+1673 GLANCTLATQN

-1690 LENGALV
+1690 LKNGALV

-1706 VWRRK
+1706 VWKRQN
-1711 DGNAAWDTTTVHW
+1711 GNAAWDTTTVHW

-1743 ETGVAADNSAANRE
+1743 ATGVAAGNSAANRE

-1807 AFAQGATVQDGGT
+1807 AFAQGATVQNGGT
-1820 LALAASGALTDTVLS
+1820 LALAASGALTDTALS

-1851 GTTTVVF
+1851 GTMTVVF

-1897 ADLSAL
+1897 ANLSAL
-1903 SPTNTATIA
+1903 SSTKTATIA

-1920 DAGTGAAG
+1920 GAGTGAAS
-1928 VTLGSASGAY
+1928 VTLGAAASAY
-1938 ETAAGSV
+1938 ETTAGSA
-1945 LEIGAGV
+1945 LEIDAGV

-1996 ASSTNKLIVTN
+1996 ASNTNKLTVTK
-2007 KSAGTTWS
+2007 KSAGTTWRL
-2015 VSGNWTG
+2015 SGTLG
-2022 GNVNF
+2022 GGISF
-2027 NDFAASDATITLTG
+2027 NDFAASDATLSFEGLNLSWVPHSQTFAQKLVLTNG
-2041 ALNSWIT
+2041 AD
-2048 QGQTYAQ
+2048 
-2055 NFVLANGSAGYGVK
+2055 GYGVMFS
-2069 LVDGSSGATT
+2069 DGSGGKTT
-2079 TFSGAFTGSGLFLVD
+2079 TYTGAVTGDGLFLVT
-2094 RSSNASSVSDKIKFT
+2094 RSSSKATTNDKIKFT

-2123 GTNGIAFSYI
+2123 DAGGAIAFGYV

-2185 AGELSISGDWSGYTG
+2185 AGELSISGDWSGYAG

-2213 SGANQHLAG
+2213 SGADQHLAG

-2242 AVSFG
+2242 AVSFS
-2247 SLSVAQGSSLSM
+2247 SLSVAQGGSLSM

-2297 ELADAVATF
+2297 ELADAAATF

-2337 DVALRDNSRLTVMA
+2337 DVALRDNSKLTVKE

-2369 ESGGTLTIAGTAN
+2369 ENGGTLTIAGTAS

-2399 GSVVFGDSMFLRLQ
+2399 GSVVFGDDMFLRLQ

-2422 ESDVT
+2422 ESGVT
-2427 VQLFKVL
+2427 VQLFKVR

-2481 WNGGTEGTWDKTNET
+2481 WNGSTEGTWNKTDET

-2501 GTEGTRTRFYDR
+2501 GTEGTRTRFYNR

-2561 GKTLTLEDAAT
+2561 GKTLTLEGAAT

-2589 SSVLDLGAGSGAVSI
+2589 SSVLDLGAVGGSDAKHVAPDNVFGTGTVKVSFNSGKEAYKSTLSLGSGFA
-2604 ENVWGSGSVKVAFS
+2604 
-2618 TDAAANSL
+2618 
-2626 SVGGAFTGTAE
+2626 GTAYVA
-2637 ISAGAFDVTASDIGG
+2637 AGNFDVSASDIGG

-2662 VQASATAH
+2662 VQAAGNSTTVFAGAFTFEGTTDFHTNSGSTFTVNGGLFGSRLDKNGSGTLVVAGETRLDAFTAESNGTTNFNGKTSITTADIKNGTTNFNAATTLGSVSLSAGTLNFGANSVA
-2670 ETANAFSFAGTHQFS
+2670 EIETLAQTGGTLTIAGTANVGAVSLSAGTLNFDANSVAEIETLTQTGGTLTIAGTADVGALALSGSLSAANLTTGALALSNGVTLSLTNSAQDKAVSLGAVSLADGATGTLKIMNNSKNLSLASLSGAAGTKLVLDGNADTQRITNVILGDGTAAAQTGAFAGTLEAK
-2685 VASDAAET
+2685 VTASDGATRKLAVILNGADLSATTVTFGANSGAAGSGANVKQ
-2693 LRGTF
+2693 L
-2698 VVAENGLVEKTDAGA
+2698 GLGLKVDSVIAGLNSDAGMGMGTKVFA
-2713 LTLAGAVSGEVK
+2713 LNAAATPSNGTENFASGTEARALEIRTAANATHTFCGEVLSNVNVKVTGAGTQIFKGGFAAGSSLTLD
-2725 VSEGTLAIS
+2725 S
-2734 GTLDGKATLSSGTL
+2734 GTATLSSGTFN
-2748 TISGSVK
+2748 
-2755 AGSEI
+2755 A
-2760 VVDAG
+2760 
-2765 TLNFST
+2765 
-2771 SATAFAG
+2771 
-2778 NLTLNGG
+2778 
-2785 ALNFTGKR
+2785 
-2793 WEVQAGNEITLAG
+2793 
-2806 GSVTGSGDGSGTLD
+2806 
-2820 FSLDK
+2820 SL
-2825 TVNVRAKEGTT
+2825 
-2836 AENPT
+2836 
-2841 VSTIASTV
+2841 
-2849 CYRNNST
+2849 
-2856 TTYDVEAG
+2856 
-2864 AKLVHAGNTKIG
+2864 
-2876 SAAGNI
+2876 
-2882 RKTGAGEMLISG
+2882 
-2894 SVSAG
+2894 
-2899 MTFTVDEGKATLTAA
+2899 
-2914 SGTAKSFAA
+2914 
-2923 NLVVNGGTFEVSN
+2923 
-2936 AGGQASDT
+2936 
-2944 LNFDGSS
+2944 
-2951 RITLNGGALNFVS
+2951 
-2964 SRWTI
+2964 
-2969 KSGIELT
+2969 
-2976 LAGASV
+2976 
-2982 TGTDDGNGTL
+2982 
-2992 DFFQNNVVTVSAKA
+2992 
-3006 GATAENPTVS
+3006 
-3016 TIAAAVRYRGGTTT
+3016 
-3030 FNIAENARL
+3030 
-3039 EQTAAAIYSS
+3039 
-3049 SASVTYQGAGSLKI
+3049 
-3063 SSITANV
+3063 
-3070 AGTTTIAL
+3070 
-3078 DSEIGSFGSNNGA
+3078 
-3091 DFLQRAGKTTV
+3091 
-3102 TGTVRVHNR
+3102 
-3111 ATTSQET
+3111 
-3118 FEISGGVMN
+3118 
-3127 LTRNATSNLVTAT
+3127 
-3140 SNTDDPFNN
+3140 
-3149 AAIIVGNWGNANGAN
+3149 
-3164 TSLLNISGS
+3164 
-3173 GVLNVEKSQIVMGFD
+3173 
-3188 SSGTLNVSGDAEVNA
+3188 
-3203 RGVVLFGKKSAS
+3203 
-3215 TTTVNLNGGRLNLG
+3215 
-3229 ASGLIES
+3229 
-3236 ETLWSNVRATH
+3236 
-3247 AVNLNGGTVGALESW
+3247 
-3262 SSNAAITLGGNVVF
+3262 
-3276 DTEKR
+3276 
-3281 EISVDGKSTLAT
+3281 
-3293 DASGNAVGVEIVL
+3293 
-3306 NGALGGASGALEK
+3306 
-3319 TGAGTLTLAAANSY
+3319 
-3333 GGGTTIAAGT
+3333 
-3343 LVAADAGALGTGA
+3343 
-3356 VKVASGAEL
+3356 KVASGAEL

>member
-1 MKFPKFPLFSR
+1 
-12 RALTAAASV
+12 
-21 SVAAFAA
+21 
-28 ATAVEAGTIR
+28 
-38 HDYAK
+38 
-43 TLYQDFATNS
+43 
-53 GMFAAGATNVQV
+53 
-65 YKTDGTIG
+65 
-73 GTIPLMPNLSGFICY
+73 
-88 SSGWGLGGAGLIAP
+88 
-102 QFIATATHV
+102 
-111 GTPQSRGF
+111 
-119 IRFYHGTSNALE
+119 
-131 YEAAGYTTHGY
+131 
-142 DQELIRLEKIV
+142 
-153 TEATYN
+153 
-159 QLATD
+159 
-164 SGFIRSLAS
+164 
-173 GSVNV
+173 
-178 YRLGTGASY
+178 
-187 VMNENGGKYS
+187 MN
-197 SGSGVPLGGAHNVV
+197 
-211 AVQENSSTIG
+211 
-221 NYRLVARLG
+221 
-230 RDDPY
+230 
-235 PLGITAE
+235 
-242 SGDSGS
+242 
-248 PVYAYNAA
+248 
-256 TKQFEYVGAMST
+256 
-268 AAGTSGYSSNGN
+268 
-280 NSEYNPTAYLEK
+280 
-292 LAFFDSDRVSLN
+292 
-304 EAGDA
+304 
-309 ISWNGTNLS
+309 
-318 RGDETWDYHGLTN
+318 
-331 GSTTNEETRGIVFD
+331 
-345 NASTG
+345 
-350 TQEIRLTQAI
+350 
-360 DLGAGSVTVNSG
+360 
-372 SFLLSSEVAGT
+372 
-383 TSFKSA
+383 
-389 GFIVNAGATL
+389 
-399 TTTFSGASGTEWR
+399 
-412 KVGEGNLVIQGS
+412 
-424 GNHEIALNVGGG
+424 
-436 VQQFDENLNQLYLG
+436 
-450 EVRLDREGG
+450 
-459 YAAKTIRL
+459 
-467 SAGVAK
+467 
-473 IVLMRDGQ
+473 
-481 IKNASSF
+481 
-488 SFGVGGG
+488 
-495 LLNLNGQNLNW
+495 
-506 NVINHTDSGAKF
+506 
-518 GNFKLDDATEA
+518 
-529 PADSTFT
+529 
-536 YTGSGTFKGGFI
+536 
-548 DGNGQKSVYDNETKT
+548 
-563 WTATGTGEG
+563 
-572 NLKVVYAASNASST
+572 
-586 WTLTGTSKITSGVEV
+586 
-601 TSGTLVLQGSNTTHA
+601 SGTLVLQGANTAHA

-632 GGVTVNDGATFRL
+632 GGVTVNNGATFRL

-701 MKANV
+701 MKVNTTTKSVA
-706 VSKNVELRYDGVIS
+706 LHYDGAIS
-720 GGGNFEK
+720 GAGNFEK
-727 IGTGKAVLGGE
+727 LGAGKLVLGGA
-738 NTFTGT
+738 NTFSGT
-744 KTVTAGMIEFTG
+744 KTVTAGMIEFST
-756 FDAMGDTTAEKW
+756 FDAMGDTTTEKW
-768 NITEGGAL
+768 NIGAGGAL
-776 KITGMGVD
+776 MVTGEG
-784 ADVLDK
+784 AAALDK
-790 IRSDSSG
+790 ISGDSAG
-797 VLALDADVAVAADL
+797 VLALDADVAGTLDL
-811 SGYQNLFIGAAEG
+811 SGHQNLFIGAAAG
-824 KTINYGAE
+824 KTINYGAAD
-832 NLELATNAADEWRLG
+832 LTLATNDADEWHLG

-853 NVLYKLTGENKT
+853 NVLYKLTGTGT
-865 LIIGNEVSNGTVYL
+865 LIVGNKVSNGTVYL

-899 DYVSLSALGNATFQI
+899 DYVSLSALGNATFAI
-914 QYGNAMNVLD
+914 EYGNAMGIGD
-924 GKSKMIAALSESSA
+924 GSSAKMMNALNAESAGVAALSEN
-938 GIATLSQDSSAAID
+938 SSAAID
-952 FSSKKIALGALV
+952 FSSKKLALGAV
-964 GETVRY
+964 TGETVRY
-970 TGTLTPHTDGYRFG
+970 TGTLTPHADGYRFG

-991 DTQLSGSTDI
+991 DTQLSDSANI
-1001 FIDAQGMSGGQIIFA
+1001 FIDAQCMSGGRIIFA

-1026 TAGGKLETAPTLPDG
+1026 TAGAKLDASSSVSG
-1041 SIVVGFENGKALA
+1041 SGTIVVGFENGRALA

-1059 TLKSGAVLDVGG
+1059 TLNEGAVLDVGG

-1077 NVTVESGSA
+1077 NVTVNSGSA

-1094 RTFTITYDGDKTW
+1094 RTFTITYDNDATW
-1107 LNGTFGSGST
+1107 LAGTFGSGST

-1125 GAGTLSMGF
+1125 GAGTLTLKH

-1140 TMTVAE
+1140 TMTIAE
-1146 GTVVGHI
+1146 GTVNGYVKSGSDSSFGSGESGNGI
-1153 STDRYSTYT
+1153 VINEGSTLNLSLYGTLRQRT
-1162 SFGGEGNRIVIDKDS
+1162 SFPSAKND
-1177 TLKTTIYGTYRGN
+1177 IYEDY
-1190 ASNSG
+1190 
-1195 KNESWKNFTF
+1195 TF
-1205 ANTRILSTVTGTGTL
+1205 ANTRLFQTVTGTGTL
-1220 VLNAAQLTNFNSI
+1220 VLAAGYRYD
-1233 GSSRMIMGIS
+1233 GSTSSSKMIMGLS
-1243 QSEQFEGTVKVS
+1243 QTEQFEGTVKVTN
-1255 GQTRLIVGNNIT
+1255 QTRLIVGDNIK

-1279 IEVEAG
+1279 IVVEAG
-1285 SQVRVTNRLDNSN
+1285 SQVRVTNRLSN
-1298 KNDVFQE
+1298 NDSPNATFQE
-1305 SYADYIISGTG
+1305 SYADYVIRGTG
-1316 FSAYDQTP
+1316 FTAYDRVS
-1324 NFGSGGVVGF
+1324 NFGQLGF
-1334 AADYGKK
+1334 ASYAADYYMQ
-1341 AGALSVDCGSVVY
+1341 AGALSVDCGSIVY
-1354 GSVTLAADA
+1354 GNVTLAANA
-1363 TIASHSSTQFTYNVS
+1363 TIASHSAVATTPVAY
-1378 YTVYGYGAGDYY
+1378 YPMAGYGTGVYY

-1456 LGGGTVTLNAG
+1456 LGGGTVTLNSG

-1495 AALESNWNT
+1495 SKLESNWNT

-1571 LTLLDGAAAGGIA
+1571 LTLLDGAAEGGIA
-1584 STAQIAFTDSLTL
+1584 STARIAFTDSLTL
-1597 SLEGT
+1597 SLEGA

-1614 DAAGS
+1614 GAAES

-1629 SGMGGS
+1629 SGTGGS

-1654 STETLTKGSYRLLS
+1654 STETLTSGSYTLLS

-1706 VWRRK
+1706 VWKRQ
-1711 DGNAAWDTTTVHW
+1711 DGNAAWDTMTVHW
-1724 NSEKAGDVAFA
+1724 NSEKAGNVAFA

-1743 ETGVAADNSAANRE
+1743 AKGVAAGNSAANRE

-1765 TVGAVLV
+1765 TVGAVVV

-1820 LALAASGALTDTVLS
+1820 LALAASGALTDTALS

-1897 ADLSAL
+1897 ANLSAL
-1903 SPTNTATIA
+1903 SSTKTATIA

-1920 DAGTGAAG
+1920 DAGTGTAG
-1928 VTLGSASGAY
+1928 VTLGAASGAY
-1938 ETAAGSV
+1938 ETAAGSA

-1996 ASSTNKLIVTN
+1996 ASNTNKLIVTN
-2007 KSAGTTWS
+2007 KSAGTTWL

-2027 NDFAASDATITLTG
+2027 NDFAAADATITLTG

-2069 LVDGSSGATT
+2069 LVNGNSGATT

-2094 RSSNASSVSDKIKFT
+2094 RSSSASSVSDKIKFT

-2213 SGANQHLAG
+2213 SGADQHLAG

-2247 SLSVAQGSSLSM
+2247 SLSVAQGGSLSM
-2259 SGGVTIAARAGAEA
+2259 SGGVTIAACAGAEA

-2279 ATLSHGAIVGATT
+2279 ATLSHSAIVGATT
-2292 DDASS
+2292 DDSSS
-2297 ELADAVATF
+2297 ELADASATF

-2322 NTEVVARN
+2322 NTEVVAQN

-2337 DVALRDNSRLTVMA
+2337 DVALRDNSRLTVTE

-2369 ESGGTLTIAGTAN
+2369 ENGGTLTIAGTAN

-2399 GSVVFGDSMFLRLQ
+2399 GSVVFGDGMFLRLQ

-2422 ESDVT
+2422 ESGVT

-2481 WNGGTEGTWDKTNET
+2481 WNGDAEGTWNKTDET

-2501 GTEGTRTRFYDR
+2501 GTEGTPTRFYDR

-2561 GKTLTLEDAAT
+2561 GKTLTLEGAAT
-2572 AEKAGAYSW
+2572 AEKTGAYSW

-2604 ENVWGSGSVKVAFS
+2604 ENVWGSGAVKVAFS

-2637 ISAGAFDVTASDIGG
+2637 ISVGAFDVTASDIGG

-2685 VASDAAET
+2685 VATNAAET
-2693 LRGTF
+2693 LRGAF
-2698 VVAENGLVEKTDAGA
+2698 GVAENGLVEKTGAGA
-2713 LTLAGAVSGEVK
+2713 LTLAGAVSGNVK

-2820 FSLDK
+2820 F
-2825 TVNVRAKEGTT
+2825 
-2836 AENPT
+2836 
-2841 VSTIASTV
+2841 
-2849 CYRNNST
+2849 
-2856 TTYDVEAG
+2856 
-2864 AKLVHAGNTKIG
+2864 
-2876 SAAGNI
+2876 
-2882 RKTGAGEMLISG
+2882 
-2894 SVSAG
+2894 
-2899 MTFTVDEGKATLTAA
+2899 
-2914 SGTAKSFAA
+2914 
-2923 NLVVNGGTFEVSN
+2923 
-2936 AGGQASDT
+2936 
-2944 LNFDGSS
+2944 
-2951 RITLNGGALNFVS
+2951 
-2964 SRWTI
+2964 
-2969 KSGIELT
+2969 
-2976 LAGASV
+2976 
-2982 TGTDDGNGTL
+2982 
-2992 DFFQNNVVTVSAKA
+2992 FQDNVVTVSAKA

-3039 EQTAAAIYSS
+3039 EQTAAAIYNS

-3102 TGTVRVHNR
+3102 TGTVRVHNNK
-3111 ATTSQET
+3111 TTSQET

-3127 LTRNATSNLVTAT
+3127 LTRDATSNLVTAT
-3140 SNTDDPFNN
+3140 SNTDVPFNN
-3149 AAIIVGNWGNANGAN
+3149 AAIIVGNWANANGAN
-3164 TSLLNISGS
+3164 TSLLNVSGS
-3173 GVLNVEKSQIVMGFD
+3173 GVLNVEKSQIVLGFD

-3276 DTEKR
+3276 DTGKR

-3387 QKGESGAALVTSADG
+3387 QKGESGVALVTSADG

>member
-1 MKFPKFPLFSR
+1 M
-12 RALTAAASV
+12 
-21 SVAAFAA
+21 
-28 ATAVEAGTIR
+28 
-38 HDYAK
+38 
-43 TLYQDFATNS
+43 
-53 GMFAAGATNVQV
+53 
-65 YKTDGTIG
+65 
-73 GTIPLMPNLSGFICY
+73 
-88 SSGWGLGGAGLIAP
+88 
-102 QFIATATHV
+102 
-111 GTPQSRGF
+111 
-119 IRFYHGTSNALE
+119 
-131 YEAAGYTTHGY
+131 
-142 DQELIRLEKIV
+142 
-153 TEATYN
+153 
-159 QLATD
+159 
-164 SGFIRSLAS
+164 
-173 GSVNV
+173 
-178 YRLGTGASY
+178 
-187 VMNENGGKYS
+187 
-197 SGSGVPLGGAHNVV
+197 
-211 AVQENSSTIG
+211 
-221 NYRLVARLG
+221 
-230 RDDPY
+230 
-235 PLGITAE
+235 
-242 SGDSGS
+242 
-248 PVYAYNAA
+248 
-256 TKQFEYVGAMST
+256 
-268 AAGTSGYSSNGN
+268 
-280 NSEYNPTAYLEK
+280 
-292 LAFFDSDRVSLN
+292 
-304 EAGDA
+304 
-309 ISWNGTNLS
+309 
-318 RGDETWDYHGLTN
+318 
-331 GSTTNEETRGIVFD
+331 
-345 NASTG
+345 
-350 TQEIRLTQAI
+350 
-360 DLGAGSVTVNSG
+360 
-372 SFLLSSEVAGT
+372 
-383 TSFKSA
+383 
-389 GFIVNAGATL
+389 
-399 TTTFSGASGTEWR
+399 
-412 KVGEGNLVIQGS
+412 
-424 GNHEIALNVGGG
+424 
-436 VQQFDENLNQLYLG
+436 
-450 EVRLDREGG
+450 
-459 YAAKTIRL
+459 
-467 SAGVAK
+467 
-473 IVLMRDGQ
+473 
-481 IKNASSF
+481 
-488 SFGVGGG
+488 
-495 LLNLNGQNLNW
+495 
-506 NVINHTDSGAKF
+506 
-518 GNFKLDDATEA
+518 
-529 PADSTFT
+529 
-536 YTGSGTFKGGFI
+536 
-548 DGNGQKSVYDNETKT
+548 
-563 WTATGTGEG
+563 
-572 NLKVVYAASNASST
+572 KVVYDAADSAST
-586 WTLTGTSKITSGVEV
+586 WTLTGTSKNAGGFEV
-601 TSGTLVLQGSNTTHA
+601 NSGTLVLQGANTAHA

-651 TADVTVNAGVF
+651 TADVTVNDGVF

-701 MKANV
+701 MKVNTTTKSVA
-706 VSKNVELRYDGVIS
+706 LHYDGAIS
-720 GGGNFEK
+720 GSGNFEK
-727 IGTGKAVLGGE
+727 LGAGKLVLGGA
-738 NTFTGT
+738 NTFSGT
-744 KTVTAGMIEFTG
+744 KTVTAGMIEFSS
-756 FDAMGDTTAEKW
+756 FAAMGDTATEKW
-768 NITEGGAL
+768 NIGADGAL
-776 KITGMGVD
+776 MVTGEG
-784 ADVLDK
+784 AAVLDK
-790 IRSDSSG
+790 ISGESAG
-797 VLALDADVAVAADL
+797 VLALDADVAGTLDL
-811 SGYQNLFIGAAEG
+811 SGHQNLFIGAAAG
-824 KTINYGAE
+824 KTINYGAAD
-832 NLELATNAADEWRLG
+832 LTLATNAAGEWHLG

-853 NVLYKLTGENKT
+853 NVLYKLTGTGT
-865 LIIGNEVSNGTVYL
+865 LIVGNEVSNGTVYL

-899 DYVSLSALGNATFQI
+899 DYVSLDALGNATFAVE
-914 QYGNAMNVLD
+914 YGNAMGIGD
-924 GKSKMIAALSESSA
+924 GSSAKMMDALSTTSAGVAALSEN
-938 GIATLSQDSSAAID
+938 SSAAID
-952 FSSKKIALGALV
+952 FSERTLALGAV
-964 GETVRY
+964 TGETVRY
-970 TGTLTPHTDGYRFG
+970 TGTLTPHADGYRFG

-991 DTQLSGSTDI
+991 DTRLSDSANI
-1001 FIDAQGMSGGQIIFA
+1001 FIDAQGMSGGRIIFA
-1016 QENSGFTGAV
+1016 QEDSGFTGAV
-1026 TAGGKLETAPTLPDG
+1026 TAGAKLDASSSVSNPGT
-1041 SIVVGFENGKALA
+1041 IVVGFENGKALA

-1059 TLKSGAVLDVGG
+1059 TLKEGAVLDVGG

-1077 NVTVESGSA
+1077 NVTVNSGSA

-1094 RTFTITYDGDKTW
+1094 RTFTITYDNDATW
-1107 LNGTFGSGST
+1107 LAGTFGSGST

-1125 GAGTLSMGF
+1125 GAGTLTLNH

-1140 TMTVAE
+1140 TMTVEE
-1146 GTVVGHI
+1146 GTLKAADYNK
-1153 STDRYSTYT
+1153 STQS
-1162 SFGGEGNRIVIDKDS
+1162 SFGLSSAGNSIVVNENG
-1177 TLKTTIYGTYRGN
+1177 TLDLTLRGYYGT
-1190 ASNSG
+1190 
-1195 KNESWKNFTF
+1195 KNFADAKIHQT
-1205 ANTRILSTVTGTGTL
+1205 ITGTGTIVVRAVQDRYDYL
-1220 VLNAAQLTNFNSI
+1220 VLGFIPDYHLSEKTTVLF
-1233 GSSRMIMGIS
+1233 S
-1243 QSEQFEGTVKVS
+1243 QTEAFDGTVKVVD
-1255 GQTRLIVGNNIT
+1255 QTRLLVGKNLNGAT
-1267 GMSNA
+1267 NVDALRNA
-1272 HALDKAT
+1272 T
-1279 IEVEAG
+1279 VEVESG
-1285 SQVRVTNRLDNSN
+1285 SQARVTNTVSASSANLVDAYT
-1298 KNDVFQE
+1298 DFV
-1305 SYADYIISGTG
+1305 ISGSGYTG
-1316 FSAYDQTP
+1316 ADGYRYWATG
-1324 NFGSGGVVGF
+1324 NGGGVYSRFEV
-1334 AADYGKK
+1334 DNGKN
-1341 AGALSVDCGSVVY
+1341 AGALSVDCGSTVY
-1354 GSVTLAADA
+1354 GTVTLAANA
-1363 TIASHSSTQFTYNVS
+1363 TIASWN
-1378 YTVYGYGAGDYY
+1378 YGNGKD
-1390 GGTIRGAIL
+1390 GTIRGAIL
-1399 GGADKTLTLGGNE
+1399 GGADKTLTIAGDRG
-1412 SLTFQA
+1412 LTFQA
-1418 DAASDYGDLV
+1418 DAANDYGNLLV
-1428 IANGNGSLSDKFA
+1428 QNANGAEGFA

-1571 LTLLDGAAAGGIA
+1571 LTLLDGAAEGGIA

-1597 SLEGT
+1597 SLEGA

-1614 DAAGS
+1614 DAAES

-1629 SGMGGS
+1629 SGTGGS

-1648 VFIDLN
+1648 VFIDLD
-1654 STETLTKGSYRLLS
+1654 STEKLAGGSYTLLS

-1706 VWRRK
+1706 VWKRQ

-1743 ETGVAADNSAANRE
+1743 ATGVAAGNSAANRE

-1765 TVGAVLV
+1765 TVGAVVV

-1820 LALAASGALTDTVLS
+1820 LALAASGALTDTALS

-1868 AAAGDVSAFLRAGTD
+1868 ATGDVSAFLRAGTD

-1928 VTLGSASGAY
+1928 ATLGAASGAY
-1938 ETAAGSV
+1938 ETAAGSA

-1996 ASSTNKLIVTN
+1996 ASSANKLIVTN
-2007 KSAGTTWS
+2007 KSSGTTWRL
-2015 VSGNWTG
+2015 SGTLG
-2022 GNVNF
+2022 GGISF
-2027 NDFAASDATITLTG
+2027 NDFAASDATLSFEGLNLSWVPHSQTFAQKLVLTNG
-2041 ALNSWIT
+2041 A
-2048 QGQTYAQ
+2048 G
-2055 NFVLANGSAGYGVK
+2055 GYGVMFS
-2069 LVDGSSGATT
+2069 DGSDGRTT
-2079 TFSGAFTGSGLFLVD
+2079 TYTGAVTGDGLFLVT
-2094 RSSNASSVSDKIKFT
+2094 RSSAKATTNDKIKFT

-2123 GTNGIAFSYI
+2123 DAGGTIAFGYV
-2133 FSDDGGATTYAD
+2133 FSDDGGATVYAD

-2185 AGELSISGDWSGYTG
+2185 AGELSISGDWSGYAG

-2213 SGANQHLAG
+2213 SGADQHLAG

-2247 SLSVAQGSSLSM
+2247 SLSVAQGGSLSM

-2297 ELADAVATF
+2297 ELADASATF
-2306 SGTRE
+2306 SGTPE

-2337 DVALRDNSRLTVMA
+2337 DVALRDNSRLTVKD

-2369 ESGGTLTIAGTAN
+2369 ENGGTLTIAGTAN

-2389 EALPVLATTA
+2389 ETLPVLATTA
-2399 GSVVFGDSMFLRLQ
+2399 GSVVFGDGMFLRLQ

-2422 ESDVT
+2422 ESGVT

-2501 GTEGTRTRFYDR
+2501 GTEGTPTRFYNR

-2519 TADARVTLGAAID
+2519 TADARVTLGASID
-2532 ASAVAVQENLTLSAD
+2532 ASAVAAQENLTLSAD
-2547 ATNTFHADSVVIDA
+2547 ATNRFHADSVVIDA
-2561 GKTLTLEDAAT
+2561 GKTLTLEGAAT

-2589 SSVLDLGAGSGAVSI
+2589 SSVLDLGAVGGEDAKHVATDDVFGTGTVKVSFNSNSNATYNSTLSLGSGFA
-2604 ENVWGSGSVKVAFS
+2604 
-2618 TDAAANSL
+2618 
-2626 SVGGAFTGTAE
+2626 GTAYVT
-2637 ISAGAFDVTASDIGG
+2637 AGNFDVSASDIGG

-2662 VQASATAH
+2662 VQAAGNST
-2670 ETANAFSFAGTHQFS
+2670 TVFAGAFTFEGTTDFHTNGGSTFTVNGGLFGS
-2685 VASDAAET
+2685 RLDKNGGGT
-2693 LRGTF
+2693 L
-2698 VVAENGLVEKTDAGA
+2698 VVAGETRLDAFTA
-2713 LTLAGAVSGEVK
+2713 EAGG
-2725 VSEGTLAIS
+2725 GT
-2734 GTLDGKATLSSGTL
+2734 TNFDGKTSITTADIKNGTTTFNAATTLGTVSLS
-2748 TISGSVK
+2748 
-2755 AGSEI
+2755 
-2760 VVDAG
+2760 AG
-2765 TLNFST
+2765 TLNFGANSVAEIETLTQTGGTLTIAGTADVGALALSGSLSAANLTTGALALSNGVTLSLTNSAQDKAVSLGAVSLADGATGTLKIMNNSKNLSLASLSGAAGTTLVLDGNAST
-2771 SATAFAG
+2771 MRITNVILGDGTAAAQTGAFAGTLEAKVTAGDGAPRKLAVILNGADLSATTVTFGANSGAEGNGANVKQLGLGLKVDSVIAGLNSDAGMGMGTKVFALNAAATPSNGTENFASGTEARALEIRTAANATHTFCGEVLSNVNVKVTGAGTQIFKGGFAAGSSLTLDSGTATFAATAAGAFAG
-2778 NLTLNGG
+2778 NLTINGGTFNVSNAGGVNAETLLGTGTSEITINGG
-2785 ALNFTGKR
+2785 ALNFVSSR
-2793 WEVQAGNEITLAG
+2793 WTIQSGIKLTLAG
-2806 GSVTGSGDGSGTLD
+2806 GSVTGTGIGDGSGTLD
-2820 FSLDK
+2820 FYQSS
-2825 TVNVRAKEGTT
+2825 TVDVRAKAGAT

-2841 VSTIASTV
+2841 VSTISSPV
-2849 CYRNNST
+2849 RYRNYST

-2864 AKLVHAGNTKIG
+2864 AKLVHSGEIMKGNYAGIIT
-2876 SAAGNI
+2876 
-2882 RKTGAGEMLISG
+2882 KTGAGEMLISG
-2894 SVSAG
+2894 SIANGTTIDLDEG
-2899 MTFTVDEGKATLTAA
+2899 MTTI
-2914 SGTAKSFAA
+2914 SGA
-2923 NLVVNGGTFEVSN
+2923 VNGGTINV
-2936 AGGQASDT
+2936 
-2944 LNFDGSS
+2944 
-2951 RITLNGGALNFVS
+2951 NGG
-2964 SRWTI
+2964 
-2969 KSGIELT
+2969 
-2976 LAGASV
+2976 
-2982 TGTDDGNGTL
+2982 
-2992 DFFQNNVVTVSAKA
+2992 
-3006 GATAENPTVS
+3006 
-3016 TIAAAVRYRGGTTT
+3016 
-3030 FNIAENARL
+3030 
-3039 EQTAAAIYSS
+3039 
-3049 SASVTYQGAGSLKI
+3049 
-3063 SSITANV
+3063 
-3070 AGTTTIAL
+3070 
-3078 DSEIGSFGSNNGA
+3078 
-3091 DFLQRAGKTTV
+3091 
-3102 TGTVRVHNR
+3102 
-3111 ATTSQET
+3111 
-3118 FEISGGVMN
+3118 
-3127 LTRNATSNLVTAT
+3127 TAT
-3140 SNTDDPFNN
+3140 
-3149 AAIIVGNWGNANGAN
+3149 
-3164 TSLLNISGS
+3164 L
-3173 GVLNVEKSQIVMGFD
+3173 
-3188 SSGTLNVSGDAEVNA
+3188 SSGTFNA
-3203 RGVVLFGKKSAS
+3203 SL
-3215 TTTVNLNGGRLNLG
+3215 
-3229 ASGLIES
+3229 
-3236 ETLWSNVRATH
+3236 
-3247 AVNLNGGTVGALESW
+3247 
-3262 SSNAAITLGGNVVF
+3262 
-3276 DTEKR
+3276 
-3281 EISVDGKSTLAT
+3281 
-3293 DASGNAVGVEIVL
+3293 
-3306 NGALGGASGALEK
+3306 
-3319 TGAGTLTLAAANSY
+3319 
-3333 GGGTTIAAGT
+3333 
-3343 LVAADAGALGTGA
+3343 
-3356 VKVASGAEL
+3356 KVASGAEL

-3380 KLYVSDA
+3380 KIYVSDA
-3387 QKGESGAALVTSADG
+3387 QKGESGAALVTSENG
-3402 GRVTVSGDAK
+3402 GSVTVSGGAK